1 MSKKKARNQDVR
13 ENRFLE
19 VWRQFRRN
27 KGAMI
32 GLAITIVLIVIAIFA
47 DQIWDYKTD
56 VTGINIAERLQGP
69 SLAHPFGT
77 DPRVKAQYVKN

>member
-1 MSKKKARNQDVR
+1 
-13 ENRFLE
+13 
-19 VWRQFRRN
+19 
-27 KGAMI
+27 MI

-77 DPRVKAQYVKN
+77 DQFGRDMLARVGYGTRYSLVIGLPAPPS